1 MNDEYASLTEIGKD
15 LGVTSHVVGAKLK
28 QLGLRTPDG
37 KPSSHAFNEGFVAQR
52 PSRQPDTYFYVWHKE
67 KVLALLKL

>member
-1 MNDEYASLTEIGKD
+1 MSDEYASLTEIGKE

-37 KPSSHAFNEGFVAQR
+37 KPSSPAFNEGFVAQR
-52 PSRQPDTYFYVWHKE
+52 PSRGIDTYFYVWHRT
-67 KVLALLKL
+67 KVLALLRA

>member
-1 MNDEYASLTEIGKD
+1 MSDEFASLTEIGKD
-15 LGVTSHVVGAKLK
+15 LGVSSHVIGAKLK

-37 KPSSHAFNEGFVAQR
+37 KPSSPAFTEGLVAQR

-67 KVLALLKL
+67 KVLALLRT